1 MSDVQFNEDQAE
13 EFGRPPARSGGDLT
27 GKLIKWGFVSTR
39 QEAEYVM
46 IGIGIA
52 VAVLAFFVYL
62 STG

>member
-1 MSDVQFNEDQAE
+1 MADVEFNEDQAD
-13 EFGRPPARSGGDLT
+13 EFGRPPSRSSSDFT
-27 GKLIKWGFVSTR
+27 GKLIKWGLVSSR

-52 VAVLAFFVYL
+52 VAVLAFFVYR